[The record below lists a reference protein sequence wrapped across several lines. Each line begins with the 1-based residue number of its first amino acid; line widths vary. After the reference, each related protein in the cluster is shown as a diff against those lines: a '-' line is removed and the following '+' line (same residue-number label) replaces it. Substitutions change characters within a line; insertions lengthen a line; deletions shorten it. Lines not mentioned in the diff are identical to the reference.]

1 MKISKISFNG
11 YREEVSKNAKSENMR
26 TELNN
31 ISSCLF
37 LIGNLC
43 LPKGKDLF
51 VKLRSGHT
59 GDYLTAYYIDKYE
72 KKSMIIANESE
83 RSINGNGLVFLQ
95 RVFEGLKNYN
105 SADFREIL
113 DKFSQLSE
121 I

>member
-43 LPKGKDLF
+43 LPKG
-51 VKLRSGHT
+51 
-59 GDYLTAYYIDKYE
+59 
-72 KKSMIIANESE
+72 
-83 RSINGNGLVFLQ
+83 
-95 RVFEGLKNYN
+95 
-105 SADFREIL
+105 
-113 DKFSQLSE
+113 
-121 I
+121 